1 MAHFIDDFRVRS
13 QMAMWVSET
22 GWNNITPDMVVE
34 HATGLGIS
42 DTTIAEVLRR
52 MDAVSVMF
60 HDEDEHAAAF
70 AGAMIIIDPHGLT
83 IDIDD

>member
-22 GWNNITPDMVVE
+22 GWNAITPDMVVE
-34 HATGLGIS
+34 HATGLGIP

-52 MDAVSVMF
+52 MEAVSVMF
-60 HDEDEHAAAF
+60 HDEHAAAF
-70 AGAMIIIDPHGLT
+70 AGAMRIIDPHGLT
-83 IDIDD
+83 LDLDD